1 MPGMKKARNTYFV
14 YVSELEMN
22 DEMSELEMG
31 MSRKQV
37 QRMIGEIQMTHVA
50 ASL

>member
-14 YVSELEMN
+14 YV
-22 DEMSELEMG
+22 SELEMG